1 MRDPAPL
8 RKALGEVVT
17 LIRARAV
24 ETPARRATWARCRPS
39 PGIFGRS
46 IAHPLAGLWTDPQIG
61 GHLPTLLEATQARD
75 GSIQYTPNADDV
87 PVIDSETWIPE
98 LSSNGFVGIF
108 HHHHVVWLQM
118 CCWHPTAVP

>member
-1 MRDPAPL
+1 MGPL
-8 RKALGEVVT
+8 QTISRYLWLLHCLSAGHSS
-17 LIRARAV
+17 AR
-24 ETPARRATWARCRPS
+24 
-39 PGIFGRS
+39 
-46 IAHPLAGLWTDPQIG
+46 LWTDTQIG

-108 HHHHVVWLQM
+108 HHHHVGATGDSMHCLYIACQSHLPAA
-118 CCWHPTAVP
+118 CLDLAVFLCAEPWPVHGI